1 MTELEKKVVQHVIN
15 GVELEILNY
24 KCDYVGIRYAKANGY
39 YFLDGEL
46 HITYEG
52 GSTGKSLES
61 CRLRLRPLSDLINE
75 IEYNKE
81 KIIPLIEIA
90 NSNYYIINNL
100 ADKFDR
106 VQKNNDNYFLAYSSK
121 KTINKYQFQLGTF
134 DEHGNNNNLYFRYY
148 VHDNISRDHYSDLSN
163 LNKLFSWHFDMYLLI
178 EKGLAIDINTIKDED
193 R

>member
-61 CRLRLRPLSDLINE
+61 CRLLLRPLSDLLKF
-75 IEYNKE
+75 KE
-81 KIIPLIEIA
+81 L
-90 NSNYYIINNL
+90 
-100 ADKFDR
+100 FDL
-106 VQKNNDNYFLAYSSK
+106 VN
-121 KTINKYQFQLGTF
+121 TIKQFQILEKGF
-134 DEHGNNNNLYFRYY
+134 YSLNYAEFYDYKKLPYEIVKVLLYNHF
-148 VHDNISRDHYSDLSN
+148 NI
-163 LNKLFSWHFDMYLLI
+163 FGLI
-178 EKGLAIDINTIKDED
+178 EKELAVDINTIK
-193 R
+193 